1 MHLTTRRS
9 RRAML
14 LGTAVL
20 TAGALLLTGCGR
32 SGDAGSTTGS
42 GAGAAIDDK
51 PAKGTVQLWAEG
63 ADGDK
68 LPDMVAEFKK
78 SNPDV
83 DVKLTKVPAD
93 QFASKMTAAITAG
106 TVPDLLFAYTEDQP
120 ALLNTGGF
128 DAVPDGLAKKDDF
141 FPAIWNN
148 SIVKDVQYGVPWYTY
163 ANMLIYR
170 SDLAEKAGATSAPK
184 NWDEQKA
191 FGEKLKAAG
200 SEFPFALAV
209 NYDKYSAGQLQVMAV
224 QNGGAFL
231 NKDHTK
237 WTLNDPKNVEAL
249 DYWAGL
255 IKSGL
260 SSPDGPQFLD
270 TVPWSSQ
277 GKNAAIVDGGPWFK
291 AWFNDANGADWSKD
305 HLAFAQNPTGPD
317 GGKGATTGGGSWLVP
332 KDAKNKDASWK
343 FVRWMS
349 ESAQQVKWYQI
360 FGNMPALKV
369 AWDDPAMKGDPMLE
383 TVRSALDDG
392 VAQPN
397 VPTWSQVGDVI
408 GKQMERVVRGGV
420 SAKDA
425 LDAAQQQ
432 AESIGL
438 GGK

>member
-32 SGDAGSTTGS
+32 SSDAGSPSSS
-42 GAGAAIDDK
+42 GTGAAIDDK

-68 LPDMVAEFKK
+68 LPDMIAEFKK
-78 SNPDV
+78 ANPDV
-83 DVKLTKVPAD
+83 DIKLTKVPSD

-128 DAVPDGLAKKDDF
+128 DPVPDGLAKKDDF

-170 SDLAEKAGATSAPK
+170 SDLAEKAGVTAAPK
-184 NWDEQKA
+184 TWDEQKA

-231 NKDHTK
+231 NADHTK

-291 AWFNDANGADWSKD
+291 AWFNDANGADWAKD

-349 ESAQQVKWYQI
+349 ASAQQVKWYQI
-360 FGNMPALKV
+360 FGNMPALKA
-369 AWDDPAMKGDPMLE
+369 AWDDSAMKGDPMLE
-383 TVRSALDDG
+383 TVRSALDNG